1 MMLWWFHTT
10 VSPPLL
16 CQSIRFNPNLFFS
29 RLQGFSLHQFLTHLH
44 RFQGDGARIFVV
56 RFVSFWEY
64 TYSGFINIEI
74 VNRCLSFINGNWF
87 HPYKL
92 RRYAFSLQVFI

>member
-16 CQSIRFNPNLFFS
+16 CQSIGFNPNLFFS

-44 RFQGDGARIFVV
+44 RFQGVYPLLMVIGSILI
-56 RFVSFWEY
+56 S
-64 TYSGFINIEI
+64 
-74 VNRCLSFINGNWF
+74 
-87 HPYKL
+87 
-92 RRYAFSLQVFI
+92 

>member
-16 CQSIRFNPNLFFS
+16 CQLIGFNPNLLQSAS
-29 RLQGFSLHQFLTHLH
+29 RFLSPSISHSSPS
-44 RFQGDGARIFVV
+44 I
-56 RFVSFWEY
+56 S
-64 TYSGFINIEI
+64 
-74 VNRCLSFINGNWF
+74 RCLSFINGDWF

-92 RRYAFSLQVFI
+92 RS